1 MLLQTAAAVTQNTPR
16 FPPPFPPAGDTQT
29 SPTNTSV
36 SKRDIYGKIPPARG
50 LLPATS
56 SGTRAQRQAW
66 KGTFQPE
73 SRCVART
80 RAKRTLWLEFCC
92 CQNQVPRCSSSILE
106 KCVILSGFGRNFDRE
121 PIWSGHVQKSERREL
136 PPSLA
141 DDDRD
146 NPSLA
151 TCCTTTGE
159 RLRHTQMCPTES
171 KRIIHSSSIKTPSLQ
186 PKYREGVAPPR
197 QKPRIQGWKGT
208 HPPTPWAVKFE
219 KLHSSVEYKIYFKFS
234 LNLSGWWPAEQRPG

>member
-1 MLLQTAAAVTQNTPR
+1 M
-16 FPPPFPPAGDTQT
+16 
-29 SPTNTSV
+29 
-36 SKRDIYGKIPPARG
+36 
-50 LLPATS
+50 
-56 SGTRAQRQAW
+56 
-66 KGTFQPE
+66 
-73 SRCVART
+73 
-80 RAKRTLWLEFCC
+80 
-92 CQNQVPRCSSSILE
+92 
-106 KCVILSGFGRNFDRE
+106 ILSGFGRNFDRE

-171 KRIIHSSSIKTPSLQ
+171 KRIIHSSSIKTPRLQ
-186 PKYREGVAPPR
+186 PKYCEGVTPPR

-208 HPPTPWAVKFE
+208 HPLTPWAVKSE

-234 LNLSGWWPAEQRPG
+234 LNLSGRWPAEQRPS